1 MKRQK
6 YIMKQNQQH
15 NSSKKYTPIYNLAE
29 EEVQKL
35 NIDSN
40 ILSPINFDD
49 DKEMKLDIKNKLK
62 NKMPSKIFKYF
73 ESKEKLQNS
82 QINISTN
89 STNGYNEITEED
101 LALTNNLSTSIQKLK
116 TLIPD
121 INKKMAN
128 NYSAIINIPKKDYK
142 VESNENY
149 LNSVL
154 THLYQK
160 VKKIKNKKFLVEN
173 ELNNIEKEIN
183 DKQLF
188 IELAKNENFQ
198 KNIKLKIIQ
207 KFEQEYNESKNK
219 ELNDITNSQTNSIDK
234 KELFSLKNKYKDE
247 KEIKEQKISES
258 KKAIEEK
265 NIIDELKERAF
276 KSKLNNMILTNQILT
291 KQKSDRFTKEI
302 IELKERKKI
311 TWEKIDIYNEKLKKL
326 HSIQHKIKDS
336 LYMYYLSILKE
347 GKDTRDEGLAWVIAE
362 ILNLGKKVLISHVPK
377 YLDEKSILY
386 LFIKAHII
394 LKIKYIEKKIN
405 ELNDNEKDKAN
416 KEIKKITLRD
426 NLNLKLKARKTLNNI
441 KKKFIF
447 NKYENNIKKMPLIE
461 NEKNSSN
468 LNPISL
474 NKYKISSLFLKKSD
488 KKLSK
493 SNSMIIYKHRNNY
506 LQDEKGNDISNNI
519 KINENKKSLLKQ
531 NKKISFE
538 KYIAWKDEIEKL
550 KELKETLKE
559 KEMERIFEEFR
570 LKKYSKKY
578 NIDKKIVLSAL
589 IGEQNIT
596 KEFTIQNKKEKLLK
610 EERGKTRLYVNDYL
624 INKSVLMNGGS
635 ILLDKI

>member
-6 YIMKQNQQH
+6 YLLKQNQQH
-15 NSSKKYTPIYNLAE
+15 NLSKKYTPIYNLAE

-188 IELAKNENFQ
+188 IELAKDDNFQ

-276 KSKLNNMILTNQILT
+276 KSKLNNMLLTNQILT

-426 NLNLKLKARKTLNNI
+426 NLKLKARKTLNNI
-441 KKKFIF
+441 KEKFIF
-447 NKYENNIKKMPLIE
+447 NKYETNIKKMPLIE

-493 SNSMIIYKHRNNY
+493 SNSMIIYKYRNNY

-519 KINENKKSLLKQ
+519 KINENKKLLLKQ

>member
-15 NSSKKYTPIYNLAE
+15 NLSKKYTPIYNLAE

-188 IELAKNENFQ
+188 IELAKDDNFQ

-426 NLNLKLKARKTLNNI
+426 NLKLKARKTLNNI
-441 KKKFIF
+441 KEKFIF

-493 SNSMIIYKHRNNY
+493 SNSMIIYKYRNNY

-635 ILLDKI
+635 ILLDKV

>member
-6 YIMKQNQQH
+6 YLLKQNQQH
-15 NSSKKYTPIYNLAE
+15 NLSKKYTPIYNLAE

-73 ESKEKLQNS
+73 ESREKLQNS

-89 STNGYNEITEED
+89 STNGYNEITEDD

-160 VKKIKNKKFLVEN
+160 VKKIKNKKFMVEN

-188 IELAKNENFQ
+188 IELAKDDNFQ

-258 KKAIEEK
+258 KKAIEKK

-291 KQKSDRFTKEI
+291 KQKSDRFIKEI

-426 NLNLKLKARKTLNNI
+426 NLKLKARKTLNNI
-441 KKKFIF
+441 KEKFIF

-493 SNSMIIYKHRNNY
+493 SNSMIIYKYRNNY

-519 KINENKKSLLKQ
+519 KINENKKLLLKQ

-635 ILLDKI
+635 ILLNKI

>member
-6 YIMKQNQQH
+6 YLLKQNQQH
-15 NSSKKYTPIYNLAE
+15 NSSKKYIPIYNLAE

-188 IELAKNENFQ
+188 IELAKDDNFQ

-258 KKAIEEK
+258 KKAIEKK

-291 KQKSDRFTKEI
+291 KQKSDRFIKEI

-426 NLNLKLKARKTLNNI
+426 NLKLKARKTLNNI
-441 KKKFIF
+441 KEKFIF

-493 SNSMIIYKHRNNY
+493 SNSMIIYKYRNNY

-519 KINENKKSLLKQ
+519 KINENKKLLLKQ

>member
-6 YIMKQNQQH
+6 YLLKQNQQH
-15 NSSKKYTPIYNLAE
+15 NLSKKYTPIYNLAE

-188 IELAKNENFQ
+188 IELAKDDNFQ

-258 KKAIEEK
+258 KKAIEKK
-265 NIIDELKERAF
+265 NVIDELKEKAF

-426 NLNLKLKARKTLNNI
+426 NLKLKARKTLNNI
-441 KKKFIF
+441 KEKFIF

-519 KINENKKSLLKQ
+519 KINENKKLLLKQ

>member
-6 YIMKQNQQH
+6 YLLKQNQQH
-15 NSSKKYTPIYNLAE
+15 NLSKKYTPIYNLAE

-188 IELAKNENFQ
+188 IELAKDDNFQ

-426 NLNLKLKARKTLNNI
+426 NLKLKARKTLNNI

-493 SNSMIIYKHRNNY
+493 SNSMIIYKYRNNY
-506 LQDEKGNDISNNI
+506 LQDEKRNDISNNI
-519 KINENKKSLLKQ
+519 KINENKKLLLKQ

-570 LKKYSKKY
+570 LKKY
-578 NIDKKIVLSAL
+578 
-589 IGEQNIT
+589 
-596 KEFTIQNKKEKLLK
+596 
-610 EERGKTRLYVNDYL
+610 
-624 INKSVLMNGGS
+624 
-635 ILLDKI
+635 

>member
-15 NSSKKYTPIYNLAE
+15 NLSKKYTPIYNLAE

-188 IELAKNENFQ
+188 IELAKDDNFQ

-258 KKAIEEK
+258 KKAIEKK

-336 LYMYYLSILKE
+336 LYMYYLSVLKE

-426 NLNLKLKARKTLNNI
+426 NLKLKARKTLNNI

-519 KINENKKSLLKQ
+519 KINENKKLLLKQ

>member
-188 IELAKNENFQ
+188 IELAKDDNFQ

-426 NLNLKLKARKTLNNI
+426 NLKLKARKTLNNI

-519 KINENKKSLLKQ
+519 KINENKKLLLKQ

>member
-6 YIMKQNQQH
+6 YLLKQNQQH
-15 NSSKKYTPIYNLAE
+15 NLSKKYTPIYNLAE

-188 IELAKNENFQ
+188 IELAKDDNFQ

-291 KQKSDRFTKEI
+291 KQKSDRFIKEI

-426 NLNLKLKARKTLNNI
+426 NLKLKARKTLNNI

-493 SNSMIIYKHRNNY
+493 SNSMIIYKYRNNY

>member
-188 IELAKNENFQ
+188 IELAKDDNFQ

-219 ELNDITNSQTNSIDK
+219 ELNDITKSQTNSIDK

-426 NLNLKLKARKTLNNI
+426 NLKLKARKTLNNI
-441 KKKFIF
+441 KEKFIF

-493 SNSMIIYKHRNNY
+493 SNSMIIYKY

>member
-6 YIMKQNQQH
+6 YILKQNKQH
-15 NSSKKYTPIYNLAE
+15 NLSKKYIPIYNLAE

-188 IELAKNENFQ
+188 IELAKDDNFQ

-426 NLNLKLKARKTLNNI
+426 NLKLKARKTLNNI

-493 SNSMIIYKHRNNY
+493 SNSMIIYKYRNNY

-519 KINENKKSLLKQ
+519 KINENKKLLLKQ

>member
-188 IELAKNENFQ
+188 IELAKDDNFQ

-258 KKAIEEK
+258 KKAIEKK
-265 NIIDELKERAF
+265 NVIDELKERAF
-276 KSKLNNMILTNQILT
+276 KSKLNNMLLTNQILT

-426 NLNLKLKARKTLNNI
+426 NLKLKARKTLNNI

-461 NEKNSSN
+461 NEKNNSN

-519 KINENKKSLLKQ
+519 KINENKKLLLKQ

>member
-1 MKRQK
+1 M
-6 YIMKQNQQH
+6 
-15 NSSKKYTPIYNLAE
+15 
-29 EEVQKL
+29 
-35 NIDSN
+35 
-40 ILSPINFDD
+40 
-49 DKEMKLDIKNKLK
+49 
-62 NKMPSKIFKYF
+62 
-73 ESKEKLQNS
+73 
-82 QINISTN
+82 
-89 STNGYNEITEED
+89 
-101 LALTNNLSTSIQKLK
+101 
-116 TLIPD
+116 
-121 INKKMAN
+121 
-128 NYSAIINIPKKDYK
+128 
-142 VESNENY
+142 
-149 LNSVL
+149 
-154 THLYQK
+154 
-160 VKKIKNKKFLVEN
+160 
-173 ELNNIEKEIN
+173 
-183 DKQLF
+183 
-188 IELAKNENFQ
+188 
-198 KNIKLKIIQ
+198 KIIQ

-247 KEIKEQKISES
+247 KGIKEQKISES

-426 NLNLKLKARKTLNNI
+426 NLKLKARKTLNNI
-441 KKKFIF
+441 KEKFIF

>member
-6 YIMKQNQQH
+6 YLLKQNQQH

-188 IELAKNENFQ
+188 IELAKDDNFQ

-426 NLNLKLKARKTLNNI
+426 NLKLKARKTLNNI
-441 KKKFIF
+441 KEKFIF

-519 KINENKKSLLKQ
+519 KINENKKLLLKQ

>member
-6 YIMKQNQQH
+6 YLLKQNQQH
-15 NSSKKYTPIYNLAE
+15 NLSKKYTPIYNLAE

-188 IELAKNENFQ
+188 IELAKDDNFQ

-291 KQKSDRFTKEI
+291 KQKSERFTKEI

-426 NLNLKLKARKTLNNI
+426 NLKLKARKTLNNI
-441 KKKFIF
+441 KEKFIF

-519 KINENKKSLLKQ
+519 KINENKKLLLKQ

>member
-6 YIMKQNQQH
+6 YLLKQNQQH
-15 NSSKKYTPIYNLAE
+15 NLSKKYTPIYNLAE

-73 ESKEKLQNS
+73 ESREKLQNS

-188 IELAKNENFQ
+188 IELAKDDNFQ

-291 KQKSDRFTKEI
+291 KQKSDRFIKEI

-426 NLNLKLKARKTLNNI
+426 NLKLKARKTLNNI
-441 KKKFIF
+441 KEKFIF